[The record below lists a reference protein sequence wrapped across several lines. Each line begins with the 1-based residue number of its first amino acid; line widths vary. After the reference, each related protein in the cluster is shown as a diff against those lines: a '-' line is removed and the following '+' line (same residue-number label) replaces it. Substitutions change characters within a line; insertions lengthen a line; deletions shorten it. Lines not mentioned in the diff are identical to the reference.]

1 MYKHDP
7 GMCQADNKDY
17 YPSIGAYGAW
27 ERCGPISLGW
37 GLDMQGGQ
45 RRGSMASCCQTRIRD
60 DL

>member
-7 GMCQADNKDY
+7 GMCQVDNKDY
-17 YPSIGAYGAW
+17 YPFIRAYEPGGAVDQYPWDG
-27 ERCGPISLGW
+27 

-45 RRGSMASCCQTRIRD
+45 RRGSMTSYCQTRIRD